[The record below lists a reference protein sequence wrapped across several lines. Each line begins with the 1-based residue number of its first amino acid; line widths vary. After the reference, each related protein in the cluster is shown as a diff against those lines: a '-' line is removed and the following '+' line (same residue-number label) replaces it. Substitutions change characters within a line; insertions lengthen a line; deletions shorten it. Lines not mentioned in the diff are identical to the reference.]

1 MCGPREQVIGCAD
14 DAVAEAAVV
23 AEVAA
28 VASVPS
34 TPGAEVEEAPRLC
47 VTAGGISEKT

>member
-14 DAVAEAAVV
+14 DAVAEAVV
-23 AEVAA
+23 AEVVA

-34 TPGAEVEEAPRLC
+34 TPEAEVEEAPRLC